1 MQVELAE
8 ERMFRFAPRISQEE
22 AVGRAWAKR
31 VEAFGA
37 LSRVA
42 GLLAKP
48 RDEEFVVAYREQRLQ
63 PFWRCT
69 VSTFWSY
76 ERGRDYPIKLPPEV
90 REVEVGGRVLAV
102 QGQQIIV
109 HGVESCREEG
119 RKEVLVDGLAK
130 SGRVDLAPYLRF
142 DAAQTDADGL
152 AQAAAEGL
160 VVVPPEYKSSS
171 VVRDAIAG
179 AIGKIDADRIL
190 EETVRIEAIDLY
202 YRPIFAFRY
211 RRADKEAVVEVDALT
226 GEARTG
232 GATFEAYMGKVMDTR
247 FLLDLGAEAIN
258 MVVPGANL
266 AKMVVVKGMELR
278 TRRAP

>member
-90 REVEVGGRVLAV
+90 
-102 QGQQIIV
+102 
-109 HGVESCREEG
+109 
-119 RKEVLVDGLAK
+119 
-130 SGRVDLAPYLRF
+130 
-142 DAAQTDADGL
+142 
-152 AQAAAEGL
+152 
-160 VVVPPEYKSSS
+160 
-171 VVRDAIAG
+171 
-179 AIGKIDADRIL
+179 
-190 EETVRIEAIDLY
+190 
-202 YRPIFAFRY
+202 
-211 RRADKEAVVEVDALT
+211 
-226 GEARTG
+226 
-232 GATFEAYMGKVMDTR
+232 
-247 FLLDLGAEAIN
+247 
-258 MVVPGANL
+258 
-266 AKMVVVKGMELR
+266 
-278 TRRAP
+278 